1 MHLVDTSG
9 WLEYFTDG
17 KNANHFAP
25 AILDTSNLL
34 VSTINLYEVYKK
46 VLAEKDENVAIQVL
60 GLMQQGNVV
69 AVDIT
74 LAISAAQLSRKF
86 KLPMAD
92 SLIYASARR
101 FNAIVWTQDADFKG
115 LDGVKYFEK

>member
-1 MHLVDTSG
+1 M
-9 WLEYFTDG
+9 E
-17 KNANHFAP
+17 KNAKHFAP

-60 GLMQQGNVV
+60 GLMRQGNVV